1 MESIMAFE
9 KVKNP
14 IITLI
19 GGLLLGGYVAWN
31 SAASIHEE
39 RVKLLEATK
48 VELERQVATRN
59 KTIEQKDVELKSLYS
74 KTPPSPVTSANT
86 REKSELELRNL
97 IAQLDGEIEKKKVE
111 LVRNAGISVTD
122 FNGRKETPKSDAYIR
137 IEGELQALNEQR
149 NLSRQKLID
158 AVAK

>member
-1 MESIMAFE
+1 MESITAFE

-48 VELERQVATRN
+48 AELERQVAARN
-59 KTIEQKDVELKSLYS
+59 KAIEEKDVELKSLYL
-74 KTPPSPVTSANT
+74 KMPPSSVTGDTVKAKP
-86 REKSELELRNL
+86 EVELRNL

-111 LVRNAGISVTD
+111 LSRNAGLSVTD
-122 FNGRKETPKSDAYIR
+122 FNGRKEAPKSEAYIR
-137 IEGELQALNEQR
+137 IEGELQALSEQR
-149 NLSRQKLID
+149 NLARQKLID

>member
-1 MESIMAFE
+1 MESITAFE

-48 VELERQVATRN
+48 TELERQVAARN
-59 KTIEQKDVELKSLYS
+59 KAIEEKDVELKGLYS
-74 KTPPSPVTSANT
+74 KMPTVPVTGTTA
-86 REKSELELRNL
+86 KAKPELELRNL

-111 LVRNAGISVTD
+111 LSRNAGISVTD
-122 FNGRKETPKSDAYIR
+122 FNGRKEAPKSDAYIR

-149 NLSRQKLID
+149 NLARQKLID